1 LINRL
6 ILASASPARLQ
17 TPQRAGV
24 AVSVRVSGVDES
36 GATASTTEELVA
48 ELARLKAEAV
58 YADAPSGDVAVV
70 GCDSLL
76 DVDGTPAGKPS
87 SREEAVAAWRQ
98 MRGRTGTLFTGH
110 HLVVRRG
117 DAVAR
122 LTRTAATRVTFADL
136 DDAEIEAYVATG
148 EPDHV
153 AGAFTIDGLGGAYV
167 TRIEGDHHNVVGL
180 SLPLL
185 RDMLRSAGV
194 EWHDLWVSPR

>member
-1 LINRL
+1 
-6 ILASASPARLQ
+6 
-17 TPQRAGV
+17 
-24 AVSVRVSGVDES
+24 
-36 GATASTTEELVA
+36 
-48 ELARLKAEAV
+48 
-58 YADAPSGDVAVV
+58 
-70 GCDSLL
+70 
-76 DVDGTPAGKPS
+76 
-87 SREEAVAAWRQ
+87 
-98 MRGRTGTLFTGH
+98 
-110 HLVVRRG
+110 VVRRG